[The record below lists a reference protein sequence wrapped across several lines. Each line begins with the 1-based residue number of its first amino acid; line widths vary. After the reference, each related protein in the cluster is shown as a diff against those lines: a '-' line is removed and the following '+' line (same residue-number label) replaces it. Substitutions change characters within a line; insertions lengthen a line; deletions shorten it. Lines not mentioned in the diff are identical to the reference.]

1 MTSAQTMLFRGRA
14 LRAVT
19 IALAIG
25 LVAGLSG
32 CVKDRE
38 VLVAPRILL
47 APYETSQGEVLW
59 AVAPLRNESGTTEA
73 EKGAVSDK
81 IVAAVEQTEGLRC
94 LPLNRTL
101 EAMRALK
108 IERVS
113 TPAQVKQLAQAMGVD
128 GILVGSITSYDPY
141 TPTIGIALALYA
153 RPGSMERWN
162 GRQINPTVLEVQP
175 TEQTAPARSNFP
187 EGPASVYSSNLD
199 AKSHQVQ
206 MELREYGR
214 GRVKEPSALGWKR
227 YMASMDLYTEF
238 AAYHAV
244 DGLLRNEWVR
254 LTRER
259 GEVRTPR

>member
-1 MTSAQTMLFRGRA
+1 MLLWA
-14 LRAVT
+14 LRAIV
-19 IALAIG
+19 AASAVGLMIG
-25 LVAGLSG
+25 MTG
-32 CVKDRE
+32 CTRDKDA
-38 VLVAPRILL
+38 LVAPRVLL
-47 APYETSQGEVLW
+47 APYDTSQGEVLW

-108 IERVS
+108 IERVT

-141 TPTIGIALALYA
+141 TPSIGIALALYA

-175 TEQTAPARSNFP
+175 TERPAPTRSNFP
-187 EGPASVYSSNLD
+187 EGPASVYSASLD

-206 MELREYGR
+206 IELREYGR
-214 GRVKEPSALGWKR
+214 GRVREDSALGWKR
-227 YMASMDLYTEF
+227 YMASMHLYTEF

-259 GEVRTPR
+259 GEVGTPR